1 LKPTANHAMFEL
13 SGANGSLS
21 QLEKPHMSN
30 ATDTLRA
37 PRVLPDLAQASK
49 EQLLALIAE
58 MKAREASPQRL
69 TIKRSEKGAVCVYG
83 LGRFPV
89 TLYASQW
96 ERLLSDA
103 PRISAFIAANRASL
117 ATKD

>member
-1 LKPTANHAMFEL
+1 
-13 SGANGSLS
+13 
-21 QLEKPHMSN
+21 MSN
-30 ATDTLRA
+30 ATDLRPA

-49 EQLLALIAE
+49 EELLAMIAR
-58 MKAREASPQRL
+58 MKAEAASPQRL

-96 ERLLSDA
+96 ERLLGDA
-103 PRISAFIAANRASL
+103 ERIKSFITANRATL

>member
-1 LKPTANHAMFEL
+1 MTNT
-13 SGANGSLS
+13 
-21 QLEKPHMSN
+21 
-30 ATDTLRA
+30 TDTLRA
-37 PRVLPDLAQASK
+37 PRVLPDLSEMTK
-49 EQLLALIAE
+49 EQLVALIAA
-58 MKAREASPQRL
+58 MKADAATPQRL

-96 ERLLSDA
+96 ERLLTDA
-103 PRISAFIAANRASL
+103 DRIRAFITANRATL

>member
-1 LKPTANHAMFEL
+1 
-13 SGANGSLS
+13 
-21 QLEKPHMSN
+21 MSN
-30 ATDTLRA
+30 ATDLAHA
-37 PRVLPDLAQASK
+37 PRVLPDLAQASRD
-49 EQLLALIAE
+49 ELLAMIAR
-58 MKAREASPQRL
+58 MKADALTPQRL

-96 ERLLSDA
+96 ERLLGDA
-103 PRISAFIAANRASL
+103 ERIKSFITANRATL

>member
-1 LKPTANHAMFEL
+1 
-13 SGANGSLS
+13 
-21 QLEKPHMSN
+21 MSN
-30 ATDTLRA
+30 ETRHI
-37 PRVLPDLAQASK
+37 LPDMSQMSK
-49 EQLLALIAE
+49 EDLVNMIAE
-58 MKAREASPQRL
+58 MRSQLMAPPQRL

-96 ERLLSDA
+96 ERLLNDA
-103 PRISAFIAANRASL
+103 PRISAFIAANRATL